1 MPGGGVYGVVGHF
14 EHRSY
19 KSVSWFDK
27 LLENSSLVLGFRLL
41 HFTNKFPDL
50 AAQTPT
56 LNSFKTFVETLANP
70 DMAKVFNL
78 KTEVCLNPVYSFD
91 LLN

>member
-1 MPGGGVYGVVGHF
+1 MTFSLVLLI
-14 EHRSY
+14 
-19 KSVSWFDK
+19 DK
-27 LLENSSLVLGFRLL
+27 LLENSPLVLGFRLV

-50 AAQTPT
+50 AAQTLT